1 MANIDLKLSSKDAAA
16 MMRPTVIKKKNSVV
30 DNNDAR
36 ECMFMTYSLAH
47 IGIMSYFPKDLNI
60 LVMHFFFCSMFG

>member
-16 MMRPTVIKKKNSVV
+16 MMRPAVIKENSVV
-30 DNNDAR
+30 DNNAR
-36 ECMFMTYSLAH
+36 ECVFMTYSLAH

-60 LVMHFFFCSMFG
+60 LVIHFFFCSMFG